1 MHKHLMKKLSA
12 AFGLALGVTFGA
24 QAAVTPIDVT
34 GYTDDMVL
42 NNPTPHDTTVTSTM
56 DNGIGNFENWTWV
69 EAGSYVNPDGN
80 PQTISGI
87 VAGVH
92 ASLTGSGTFEIQP
105 AAGLNVLGLD
115 SPAKGGGPIRTS
127 GTLTLVAPGQFTTIA
142 LYGAAGYGGN
152 TADVTLNFA
161 DATTTTFNI
170 TDGIVTDWFNTSAQN
185 AFAVGARAS
194 NKIEEGYTRLFIQ
207 ESSDIHLHETL
218 LTLTPT
224 DAAKT
229 LNSITIENTSTN
241 GNTLMSVFAVS
252 GEVIPEPSSM
262 AMVAVGGLLLT
273 LRHQRKA

>member
-1 MHKHLMKKLSA
+1 MHKHLMKLSA
-12 AFGLALGVTFGA
+12 AFGLALGVTVGA

-34 GYTDDMVL
+34 GYNEDMVL
-42 NNPTPHDTTVTSTM
+42 NNPTPHDITVTSTM

-92 ASLTGSGTFEIQP
+92 SSLTGNGTFEIQP
-105 AAGLNVLGLD
+105 AAGLNVLGLN
-115 SPAKGGGPIRTS
+115 SPAGPNTQTS

-142 LYGAAGYGGN
+142 LYGATGFGGN

-170 TDGIVTDWFNTSAQN
+170 TDGIVTDWFNTNAQN
-185 AFAVGARAS
+185 AFDVGARAS

-207 ESSDIHLHETL
+207 ENLDIHLHETL
-218 LTLTPT
+218 LTLSLA
-224 DAAKT
+224 DQAKT
-229 LNSITIENTSTN
+229 LESITIENTSTN
-241 GNTLMSVFAVS
+241 ENTLMSIFAVS
-252 GEVIPEPSSM
+252 GEVVPEPASL
-262 AMVAVGGLLLT
+262 ALLAVGGLAVAA
-273 LRHQRKA
+273 RRRRG